1 MFVMQ
6 VLIVTGGSAVY
17 NSISSTEI
25 LLAGSSDWQYAGA
38 LPSARAALSGVT
50 IDNQF
55 YVLGES
61 ECCPG

>member
-1 MFVMQ
+1 MQ

-38 LPSARAALSGVT
+38 LPSARERLSGAT

-55 YVLGES
+55 YVLGE
-61 ECCPG
+61 C